1 MGPAAAALDANAL
14 ELFARIVAAGSFAQA
29 ARELHL
35 TRAAVSRR
43 VAVLEEQ
50 LGVPLFARTTRA
62 LGLTEAGRRLSAR
75 ARAVAEAAEAARR
88 GFRRGASADAGL
100 VGTLR
105 ITTFPAFAEAVL
117 APLLAR
123 FQTRHPALRLELR
136 LTNRPVDL
144 LRDDV
149 DIAFR
154 LTDKPPP
161 DWVATPMLTMTA
173 RAYAAPRRSGL
184 PLAHPRDLARE
195 PCLLFGPPTEQAT
208 MSWQH
213 EADEATLAVVT
224 LEPVLVADGLAM
236 LVAAARHGRGVAFLP
251 DFMAAPLLAA
261 GQLVDVL
268 PGWRLHVTGGRTVQ
282 ALTAPL
288 PEASAAA
295 RELVRWIRAELEP
308 AGRR

>member
-1 MGPAAAALDANAL
+1 MGRAASALDANAL

-29 ARELHL
+29 ARELNL

-43 VAVLEEQ
+43 VATLEAQ

-62 LGLTEAGRRLSAR
+62 LGLTEAGRRLAAR

-88 GFRRGASADAGL
+88 GFRRGTSADAGL
-100 VGTLR
+100 AGTLR
-105 ITTFPAFAEAVL
+105 ITTFPAFGEAVL

-123 FQTRHPALRLELR
+123 FQARHPALRLELR

-173 RAYAAPRRSGL
+173 RAYAAPRRGL

-208 MSWQH
+208 MSWQL
-213 EADEATLAVVT
+213 EADATLAVVT
-224 LEPVLVADGLAM
+224 LEPVLVADDLA
-236 LVAAARHGRGVAFLP
+236 LLIAAARHGRGVVFLP
-251 DFMAAPLLAA
+251 DFMAAPLVAA
-261 GQLVDVL
+261 GGLVDAL

-288 PEASAAA
+288 PEASAGA
-295 RELVRWIRAELEP
+295 RELVRWLRKELEA
-308 AGRR
+308 AGLPR